1 MATQDELYT
10 KFSTG
15 KKPNGDD
22 FKELIDFR
30 GADGAKGDKGD
41 TGAVGAKG
49 DKGDK
54 GDTGATGA
62 KGEKGDTGTAG
73 AKGDKGDAGAKG
85 ASVKSIAFT
94 TTDGKVTGGTATLT
108 DNTTVPVTVTE
119 S

>member
-41 TGAVGAKG
+41 TGAVGA
-49 DKGDK
+49 KGDK